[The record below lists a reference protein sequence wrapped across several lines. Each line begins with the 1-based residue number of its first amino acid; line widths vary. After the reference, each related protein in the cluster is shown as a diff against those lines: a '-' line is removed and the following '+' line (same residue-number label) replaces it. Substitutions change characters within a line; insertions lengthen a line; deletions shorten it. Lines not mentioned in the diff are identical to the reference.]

1 MNNPQPHH
9 ALIVRWLAIAGAA
22 GAATSAAI
30 AAFTSN
36 SYWNTVAFVAALL
49 AIAGVAGLWRTY
61 YRYNEA
67 LVEASLESGE
77 QKREVDALQQ
87 ELEIHRRLERELTEA
102 KQAAESAMMAKGE
115 FLATMSHEIRTPLN
129 GIIPMLELLMGSRLP
144 ADQHDF
150 LRTAY
155 TSSRQ
160 MLRIVDDILDYS
172 KLEANKLQLEST
184 SFNLRELLDSVIRL
198 MEKPAETKGLRLN
211 LQLDPSLRLPMRGDP
226 VRLRQVLTNLLSNAI
241 KFTERGAVSLIV
253 TRKGETR
260 TQHQIHFEV
269 RDTGIGIDKESRQ
282 NLFRAF
288 AQANTTTTRLYGGT
302 GLGLVICKRI
312 VDLMGGRIDVD
323 SEVGRGTSFWFEIGL
338 LKAAGDIQGQ
348 RADLNNARILLLSN
362 DTPLRQRLQLAAP
375 DWGAQLTLVE
385 TTQDALARL
394 RSALGRGRDWNF
406 DLLMVDLNSVR
417 ATAIALHRNLQNIS
431 ELEDLRVVYLVGS
444 STPAPELNEGPHVLM
459 LSRNMGQTELRTA
472 IGAFIASASTP
483 NVETAPLHTGSNVTP
498 LNQKPGTGG
507 GTSSGARMR
516 GRVLLVEDNPVN
528 QMVAQRLIGILGL
541 SCETADN
548 GEKALERMTLGNL
561 DLVLMD
567 CQMPVKDGYSAAR
580 EWREHE
586 IAFNLPR
593 LPIIAM
599 TANAMAGDRQKCLD
613 AGMDDY
619 LSKPV
624 DRRLL
629 ESSIERWLQR
639 SPLRGAHAGQTGP
652 LLAEPMALVDS
663 DTVYPTARPAS
674 PAAAQPVATQIAR
687 TLSEPASAVAT
698 MTEPKPSAASAE
710 PAAAVLSMDVI
721 EELRNVMGQ
730 EYRSLIQLF
739 LEDAPGHIQRLEAA
753 AAANDIAAMVAPAHT
768 LKSSSANLGALAL
781 SAAAKRIE
789 LGARSQTLP
798 RPAVAVVMLG
808 NEFRRAKAAL
818 QALLDR

>member
-1 MNNPQPHH
+1 MNKPQPHH

-22 GAATSAAI
+22 GAAAAAAF

-36 SYWNTVAFVAALL
+36 SYWNTVAFVAALF
-49 AIAGVAGLWRTY
+49 AIAGIAGLWRAY
-61 YRYNEA
+61 YRHNVA
-67 LVEASLESGE
+67 LVEAAVETGE

-87 ELEIHRRLERELTEA
+87 ELETHRRLERELTEA
-102 KQAAESAMMAKGE
+102 KQTAEAAMMAKGE

-260 TQHQIHFEV
+260 NQHQIHFEV
-269 RDTGIGIDKESRQ
+269 RDTGIGIDKESRK

-385 TTQDALARL
+385 TTQDALTRL
-394 RSALGRGRDWNF
+394 RTALGRGRGWNF
-406 DLLMVDLNSVR
+406 DLLLVDLNSVR
-417 ATAIALHRNLQNIS
+417 ATAIALHRNLQNS
-431 ELEDLRVVYLVGS
+431 AELEELRVVYLVGS
-444 STPAPELNEGPHVLM
+444 STPAPELNEGAHVLM

-472 IGAFIASASTP
+472 ISAFIASAP
-483 NVETAPLHTGSNVTP
+483 VPDKEFEPLPAGSNVTP
-498 LNQKPGTGG
+498 FSQKPTTG
-507 GTSSGARMR
+507 SGARMR

-567 CQMPVKDGYSAAR
+567 CQMPVKDGYTAAR

-586 IAFNLPR
+586 VAFNLPR

-639 SPLRGAHAGQTGP
+639 SPLRNASTGQ
-652 LLAEPMALVDS
+652 AEPLSAA
-663 DTVYPTARPAS
+663 PTPPADPDPAYQPARPAPS
-674 PAAAQPVATQIAR
+674 AAAHSAAVQVAH
-687 TLSEPASAVAT
+687 SEPVDAVAT
-698 MTEPKPSAASAE
+698 MAEPKPSATPAE
-710 PAAAVLSMDVI
+710 PAIAILSMEVI
-721 EELRNVMGQ
+721 DELRNVMGL
-730 EYRSLIQLF
+730 EYLALIRLF
-739 LEDAPGHIQRLEAA
+739 LEDAPGHIRRLEAA

-768 LKSSSANLGALAL
+768 LKSSSANLGVLAL

-789 LGARSQTLP
+789 LGARSQTLS
-798 RPAVAVVMLG
+798 RPAVAVVMLD
-808 NEFRRAKAAL
+808 NEFRRAKTAL